1 MIFWKVLCISN
12 IVFNVFASVT
22 LGLAV
27 YKTLKSKKKVQPQYK
42 KYGSK

>member
-1 MIFWKVLCISN
+1 MIIWKILCISN

-27 YKTLKSKKKVQPQYK
+27 YKTLKSKKKQPQYN
-42 KYGSK
+42 KYGTK